1 MDDTSRFRTHDNL
14 DFSLENQQSIV
25 FHVGAGELL
34 KIAEDGFY
42 IRGVKVPVD
51 ENEGKAVYK
60 AIKQFLVESALRN
73 PY

>member
-1 MDDTSRFRTHDNL
+1 MNNDVKFPV
-14 DFSLENQQSIV
+14 ENEQNIV
-25 FHVGAGELL
+25 FYVNTGELL
-34 KIAEDGFY
+34 KISEDGFY
-42 IRGVKVPVD
+42 VRGVKVPVD